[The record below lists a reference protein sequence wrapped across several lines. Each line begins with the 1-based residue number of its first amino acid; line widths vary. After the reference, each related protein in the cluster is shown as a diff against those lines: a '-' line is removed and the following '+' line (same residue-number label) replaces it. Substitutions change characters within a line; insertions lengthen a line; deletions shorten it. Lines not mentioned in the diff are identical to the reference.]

1 MKFRQLHNQ
10 ALKFSKN
17 HVKNQIGRLAD
28 IISISVSRPDYLN
41 TFEFLDKVA
50 GNLKSALK
58 EASLI
63 N

>member
-10 ALKFSKN
+10 ALKFSNN
-17 HVKNQIGRLAD
+17 HVKNQIGRQAD
-28 IISISVSRPDYLN
+28 IISISVSRTDYLN